1 MAYEMGMETG
11 KKIPVFLCASFN
23 LDKIYGNIRKW
34 KVGDLMS
41 PDPSVDQEQLNKI
54 DGDIRDKVFI

>member
-1 MAYEMGMETG
+1 MAYEMGMGTG
-11 KKIPVFLCASFN
+11 KKSLFFLCASFN
-23 LDKIYGNIRKW
+23 LDKIYGNIKKW

-41 PDPSVDQEQLNKI
+41 PDPSVDQEQLNQI